1 MEKRNAK
8 ERRQLGKPACFPL
21 TDSSGCIVLFNR
33 SRQPERRMNNYILY
47 EINATE
53 FTLAQA
59 GPANKLQ

>member
-8 ERRQLGKPACFPL
+8 ERRQLGKPVRFPL

-47 EINATE
+47 EINTTG
-53 FTLAQA
+53 FTLAKA
-59 GPANKLQ
+59 GPAKKLQ